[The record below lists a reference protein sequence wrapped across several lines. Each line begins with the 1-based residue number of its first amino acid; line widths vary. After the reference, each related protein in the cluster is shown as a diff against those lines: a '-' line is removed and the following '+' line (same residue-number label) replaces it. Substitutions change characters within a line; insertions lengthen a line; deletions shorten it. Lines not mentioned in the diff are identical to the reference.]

1 MQSGPNSI
9 HDVVRR
15 LWPGWRYACFLGS
28 LFVVLLAAA
37 VAGTLT
43 LSSHEA
49 KASEV
54 VGTWESGGFAPFST
68 LECPHPSSQFQLVT
82 SPVRQGSYAAKFGIS
97 GGDVWSNG
105 TVRCLAAKYDSGE
118 TTGMDGY
125 FHLSLNIPSPGISSN
140 LIWELHH
147 PSQLYNLNGCGVAP
161 FAITTD
167 GSKLQLRLETGDC
180 KVGQNWTYRET
191 VGIPSLSPY
200 PKDTW
205 IDVIVHIRFSEAN
218 DGLVELWSRTAGSS
232 WPDSPE
238 ISRSG
243 IPTMPFSS
251 STGVHNAQLYTEMG
265 LYPGYS
271 GYNGND
277 TIYLDDYRRESSL
290 AAAKGENEQPAA
302 APAPAPAPAA
312 APAPAVTPEP
322 TTPADNAAP
331 TRQYMIEW
339 GGRLFSTAGSFRSY
353 LLGLGVDWP
362 EFLKRHPAA
371 VEQTGLISVQWDGEH
386 FYDQASLV
394 SQLDKQGVSY
404 RSWAEDHPRAA
415 SVLAGRPVASAQR
428 APRVLQTKI
437 AITWSGVA
445 FTTADG
451 LRTYLVRRHIDWND
465 FLVAHPAVAKRLA
478 VASVQWDG
486 KVFYSRR
493 ALSRWLVTHHNT
505 FARWDTTHPGLA
517 DKLAP

>member
-1 MQSGPNSI
+1 
-9 HDVVRR
+9 
-15 LWPGWRYACFLGS
+15 
-28 LFVVLLAAA
+28 
-37 VAGTLT
+37 
-43 LSSHEA
+43 
-49 KASEV
+49 
-54 VGTWESGGFAPFST
+54 
-68 LECPHPSSQFQLVT
+68 
-82 SPVRQGSYAAKFGIS
+82 
-97 GGDVWSNG
+97 
-105 TVRCLAAKYDSGE
+105 
-118 TTGMDGY
+118 MDGY
-125 FHLSLNIPSPGISSN
+125 FHLSLDIPSPGISGN

-394 SQLDKQGVSY
+394 SQLDKQGISY

-428 APRVLQTKI
+428 APRVLQTKV

-451 LRTYLVRRHIDWND
+451 LRTLSRAPAHRLERLPRGSPRRGETAGRGLGAMGRKGLL
-465 FLVAHPAVAKRLA
+465 FAESALA
-478 VASVQWDG
+478 VARDAPQHV
-486 KVFYSRR
+486 R
-493 ALSRWLVTHHNT
+493 ALGHHAPGPGRQAGAVARSRPEL
-505 FARWDTTHPGLA
+505 FRGDLRPGLPTDSA
-517 DKLAP
+517 LPMVAPPRRVRTAVSQPARGFEHAATVVTPHPRPRRPNSTGDTGSLSLS